1 MTVQELGQRLAR
13 YTTKGTLSNLATDDR
28 LMLLDCINSA
38 VFNWFIA
45 APENLRQT
53 TVSHFVRAPETIS
66 ATATFGSNL
75 LTGVTLQDFH
85 LGASIMLD
93 GDTIMNE
100 IVNTT
105 VPQVLNQ
112 FRGTTGAVN
121 GRISH
126 DTIMLT
132 DHHVSRIVSNPR
144 VLDSGQELVRDD
156 EGMMFMGAERKGRER
171 RGVLGASVT
180 RDVGEPTRYCIDN
193 TGVSL
198 KGEARIMM
206 RLDPVP
212 DKDLTITFDAVID
225 PPSHDLSDFNGA
237 TALAV
242 PDQYILPHVLPLALG
257 DLAMSPIWA
266 NADASAAMSKSNRV
280 IAAIQTALQPNRG
293 APRNRVRTRP
303 GY

>member
-1 MTVQELGQRLAR
+1 
-13 YTTKGTLSNLATDDR
+13 
-28 LMLLDCINSA
+28 
-38 VFNWFIA
+38 
-45 APENLRQT
+45 
-53 TVSHFVRAPETIS
+53 
-66 ATATFGSNL
+66 
-75 LTGVTLQDFH
+75 
-85 LGASIMLD
+85 
-93 GDTIMNE
+93 
-100 IVNTT
+100 
-105 VPQVLNQ
+105 
-112 FRGTTGAVN
+112 
-121 GRISH
+121 
-126 DTIMLT
+126 
-132 DHHVSRIVSNPR
+132 
-144 VLDSGQELVRDD
+144 
-156 EGMMFMGAERKGRER
+156 
-171 RGVLGASVT
+171 
-180 RDVGEPTRYCIDN
+180 
-193 TGVSL
+193 
-198 KGEARIMM
+198 M

>member
-100 IVNTT
+100 IVNTA